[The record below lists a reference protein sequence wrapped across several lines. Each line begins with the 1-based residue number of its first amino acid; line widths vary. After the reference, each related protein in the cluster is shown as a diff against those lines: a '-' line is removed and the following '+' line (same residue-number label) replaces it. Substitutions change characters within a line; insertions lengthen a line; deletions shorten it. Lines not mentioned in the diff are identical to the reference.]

1 MKFSYNWLREL
12 VPGLNMEVT
21 ELARQITMKTA
32 ECEGVHDP
40 GAFPGASV
48 SDVAKAEGNEVD
60 AIIEID
66 NKSLTN
72 RPDLWGHLG
81 MAREVAAI
89 AGLSVADPVGE
100 LYPFTPKAGVNG
112 GPLKAPAAKGDLSIT
127 IADPS
132 LCARFSGQ
140 RVENVKVAPSPLWM
154 QVRLNSLG
162 VNPIN
167 NLVDVT
173 NYVLCEL
180 GQPMHAYD
188 ADLLGDTIIVR
199 AAKKGEGILALNGE
213 KYSLS
218 AEDIVIADAN
228 KPVGIAGI
236 IGGNDTAIRDTTTRI
251 VLEAANFSAA
261 PVRKSSARLKL
272 RTDASMR
279 FEKGQDPE
287 NTARALARAVELLKQ
302 ISPGSQAA
310 QPIDIYARKLPIPK
324 ITLDIDWAERK
335 LGRKLSTE
343 EVINIFRALVFG
355 VEQAGPRK
363 LVLTVPSW
371 RATKDISIP
380 EDLVEEIGRMV
391 GYASIT
397 PQAPAVL
404 AEPVPR
410 NLDHE
415 QHRAVREAL
424 KGQGFTEVSN
434 YSFISEADAT
444 LFGYDTGKLLQ
455 VANPIVAEQKYMRPN
470 LLPGIRR
477 NLTDNSRYF
486 ADFRL
491 FEIGREYHKD
501 KTGKPQERTHL
512 IAAIFVRD
520 GGRDLSGAHVLEMK
534 RVAQYLVPEFTLA
547 PDKDHTRTMHPERS
561 AHIEAGGERV
571 GSLYELHPSL
581 LENARGRAAI
591 LDLDLDA
598 LRALP
603 AQPRKYEPLRRFPT
617 SSFDLSIVAG
627 ERELVADLE
636 SKLRRLAGDDLV
648 ALQFLLIFALPG
660 GKKSVS
666 FRLTAGAEHRTLTAD
681 EVTRIRERVVQ
692 GIKSAGYELRE

>member
-12 VPGLNMEVT
+12 VPGLNMDVT

-100 LYPFTPKAGVNG
+100 LPTPAG
-112 GPLKAPAAKGDLSIT
+112 KGDLSIT
-127 IADPS
+127 IADAN

-140 RVENVKVAPSPLWM
+140 RVEGVKVAPSPLWM

-162 VNPIN
+162 LNPIN

-188 ADLLGDTIIVR
+188 ADLLGDAIIVR
-199 AAKKGEGILALNGE
+199 AAKKGEEILALNGE
-213 KYSLS
+213 KYSLGE
-218 AEDIVIADAN
+218 EDIVIADAH

-236 IGGNDTAIRDTTTRI
+236 IGGNDTAIRSTTKRI
-251 VLEAANFSAA
+251 VLEAANFPAA
-261 PVRKSSARLKL
+261 QVRKSSARLKL
-272 RTDASMR
+272 RTDASVR

-287 NTARALARAVELLKQ
+287 NTVRALARAVDLLKQ

-310 QPIDIYARKLPIPK
+310 APVDVYARRLPIPK

-355 VEQAGPRK
+355 VEQAGPRT

-410 NLDHE
+410 NLQHE

-434 YSFISEADAT
+434 YSFISDADAAM
-444 LFGYDTGKLLQ
+444 FGYAMEKLLQ

-477 NLTDNSRYF
+477 NLIDNSRYF
-486 ADFRL
+486 SDFRL
-491 FEIGREYHKD
+491 FEIGREYHKSRD
-501 KTGKPQERTHL
+501 GKPLERTHL
-512 IAAIFVRD
+512 VAAIYDRD
-520 GGRDLSGAHVLEMK
+520 TSGANVLEMK
-534 RVAQYLVPEFTLA
+534 RVAQYLVADCKLVA
-547 PDKDHTRTMHPERS
+547 GKNHGRTMHPERH
-561 AHIEAGGERV
+561 AQIEVGGQSV
-571 GSLYELHPSL
+571 GTLYELHPSFL
-581 LENARGRAAI
+581 DRGRAAI

-598 LRALP
+598 LQALP
-603 AQPRKYEPLRRFPT
+603 ARLRKYQPLRRFPT
-617 SSFDLSIVAG
+617 SSFDLSIVAA
-627 ERELVADLE
+627 EHELVADLE
-636 SKLRRLAGDDLV
+636 DKLRHLAGDDLV
-648 ALQFLLIFALPG
+648 SLQFLLIFPLPG

-666 FRLTAGAEHRTLTAD
+666 FRLTAGAEDRTLTAD
-681 EVTRIRERVVQ
+681 EVTRVRERVVQ
-692 GIKSAGYELRE
+692 GIKAAGFELRE

>member
-12 VPGLNMEVT
+12 VPGLKMDVT
-21 ELARQITMKTA
+21 TLAQQITMKTA
-32 ECEGVHDP
+32 ECDGVHDP
-40 GAFPGASV
+40 GAFAGASV
-48 SDVAKAEGNEVD
+48 ADVARAENSEPD
-60 AIIEID
+60 SIIEID

-100 LYPFTPKAGVNG
+100 L
-112 GPLKAPAAKGDLSIT
+112 PATASQGDLSIT
-127 IADPS
+127 IEDAS

-154 QVRLNSLG
+154 QYRLNSLG

-188 ADLLGDTIIVR
+188 AELLGDAIIVR
-199 AAKKGEGILALNGE
+199 AARKGESILALNGE

-218 AEDIVIADAN
+218 EEDIVIADAH

-236 IGGNDTAIRDTTTRI
+236 IGGNDTAIRATTKRL
-251 VLEAANFSAA
+251 VLEAASFPAA
-261 PVRKSSARLKL
+261 LVRKSSSRLKL

-279 FEKGQDPE
+279 FEKAQDPE

-310 QPIDIYARKLPIPK
+310 APIDVYARKSTPPRIE
-324 ITLDIDWAERK
+324 LDIDWAERK
-335 LGRKLSTE
+335 LGRKLSTD
-343 EVINIFRALVFG
+343 EVINIFKSLVFG
-355 VEQAGPRK
+355 VEQIDARK
-363 LVLTVPSW
+363 LLLTVPSW
-371 RATKDISIP
+371 RATKDVSIP

-391 GYASIT
+391 GYASIV

-404 AEPVPR
+404 AAPTAR
-410 NLDHE
+410 NLEHE
-415 QHRAVREAL
+415 QHRAIRAAMV
-424 KGQGFTEVSN
+424 GQGFTEVSN
-434 YSFISEADAT
+434 YSFISDADAALIPSWLGT
-444 LFGYDTGKLLQ
+444 MLE
-455 VANPIVAEQKYMRPN
+455 VANPIIAEQKYMRPT

-477 NLTDNSRYF
+477 NLADNSRYF
-486 ADFRL
+486 TEFRL
-491 FEIGREYHKD
+491 FEIGRVYRKRAD
-501 KTGKPQERTHL
+501 GAPMERTHL
-512 IAAIFVRD
+512 FAAIY
-520 GGRDLSGAHVLEMK
+520 GRETNGANLLEMK
-534 RVAQYLVPEFTLA
+534 RVAQYVAAGSKVVPARISDEKI
-547 PDKDHTRTMHPERS
+547 PGEMVHPERV
-561 AHIEAGGERV
+561 AHVEVAGHRLGL
-571 GSLYELHPSL
+571 LYELHPEL
-581 LENARGRAAI
+581 LDRGRAAI

-598 LRALP
+598 LLALP
-603 AQPRKYEPLRRFPT
+603 SQREPYRPLRRFPT

-627 ERELVADLE
+627 AHELVANLE
-636 SKLRRLAGDDLV
+636 DKLRSLAGEGLV
-648 ALQFLLIFALPG
+648 SLQFLLIFPLPPD
-660 GKKSVS
+660 KKSVS
-666 FRLTAGAEHRTLTAD
+666 FRLTIGADDRTLTAE
-681 EVTRIRERVVQ
+681 EVTRTRERVVE

>member
-12 VPGLNMEVT
+12 VPGLNMDVT

-48 SDVAKAEGNEVD
+48 SDVAKAEGNETD

-100 LYPFTPKAGVNG
+100 LP
-112 GPLKAPAAKGDLSIT
+112 APASQGDLSIT
-127 IADPS
+127 IEDPS
-132 LCARFSGQ
+132 ICARFSGQ

-154 QVRLNSLG
+154 QYRLNSLG

-173 NYVLCEL
+173 NYILCEL

-188 ADLLGDTIIVR
+188 ADLLGNTIVVR
-199 AAKKGEGILALNGE
+199 RARKGEEILALNGE
-213 KYSLS
+213 KYSLGE
-218 AEDIVIADAN
+218 EDIVIADAQ

-236 IGGNDTAIRDTTTRI
+236 IGGNDTAIRGITKRI
-251 VLEAANFSAA
+251 VLEAANFPAA
-261 PVRKSSARLKL
+261 QVRKSSARLKL

-287 NTARALARAVELLKQ
+287 NTVRALARAVELLKQ

-310 QPIDIYARKLPIPK
+310 QPIDVYARKLPIPK

-335 LGRKLSTE
+335 LGRKLGTE
-343 EVINIFRALVFG
+343 EVINIFRSLAFG
-355 VEQAGPRK
+355 VEQTGPRK
-363 LVLTVPSW
+363 LVLAVPSW

-404 AEPVPR
+404 AEPVPS
-410 NLDHE
+410 NLQHE
-415 QHRAVREAL
+415 QQRAVRAAMV
-424 KGQGFTEVSN
+424 GQGFIEVSN
-434 YSFISEADAT
+434 YSFISDAEAA
-444 LFGYDTGKLLQ
+444 LLGYSAETLLQ
-455 VANPIVAEQKYMRPN
+455 VANPIVAEQKYLRPS

-486 ADFRL
+486 GEFRL

-501 KTGKPQERTHL
+501 GDGKPLERTRL
-512 IAAIFVRD
+512 LAAIYSRD
-520 GGRDLSGAHVLEMK
+520 TSGTGLLEMK
-534 RVAQYLVPEFTLA
+534 RVAEYVLPSFKIVPGKN
-547 PDKDHTRTMHPERS
+547 DRRTMHPERS
-561 AHIEAGGERV
+561 GQIETYGQRL

-581 LENARGRAAI
+581 LERGRAAI
-591 LDLDLDA
+591 LDIDLDT
-598 LRALP
+598 LLALP
-603 AQPRKYEPLRRFPT
+603 AQPKKYQWLRRFPT

-627 ERELVADLE
+627 SRELVANLE
-636 SKLRRLAGDDLV
+636 DKLRQLAGDDLV
-648 ALQFLLIFALPG
+648 SLQFLLIFPLSPD
-660 GKKSVS
+660 KKSVS
-666 FRLTAGAEHRTLTAD
+666 FRLTVGAEDRTLTAQ

-692 GIKSAGYELRE
+692 GIKAAGYELRE

>member
-12 VPGLNMEVT
+12 VPGLNMDVT

-100 LYPFTPKAGVNG
+100 LP
-112 GPLKAPAAKGDLSIT
+112 APASKGDLSIT
-127 IADPS
+127 IEDAN

-162 VNPIN
+162 LNPIN

-173 NYVLCEL
+173 NYVLAEL

-199 AAKKGEGILALNGE
+199 AARKGEEILALNGE

-218 AEDIVIADAN
+218 AEEIVIADAN

-236 IGGNDTAIRDTTTRI
+236 IGGNDTAIRPGTKRI
-251 VLEAANFSAA
+251 VLEAANFPVAN
-261 PVRKSSARLKL
+261 VRKSSARLKL

-287 NTARALARAVELLKQ
+287 NTVRALARAVELLKQ

-310 QPIDIYARKLPIPK
+310 QPIDVYARKLPIPK

-335 LGRKLSTE
+335 LGRKISTE
-343 EVINIFRALVFG
+343 EVINIFRSLVFG

-410 NLDHE
+410 NLQHE
-415 QHRAVREAL
+415 QQRAVREAMV
-424 KGQGFTEVSN
+424 GQGFTEVSN
-434 YSFISEADAT
+434 YSFISDADAAM
-444 LFGYDTGKLLQ
+444 FGYSTDKLLQ
-455 VANPIVAEQKYMRPN
+455 VANPIVAEQKYMRPS
-470 LLPGIRR
+470 LLPGIHR
-477 NLTDNSRYF
+477 NLIDNSRYF
-486 ADFRL
+486 NDFRL

-501 KTGKPQERTHL
+501 KDGKPLERTHL
-512 IAAIFVRD
+512 MAAIF
-520 GGRDLSGAHVLEMK
+520 GRDTSGAGVLEMK
-534 RVAQYLVPEFTLA
+534 RVAEFVLPSFRAVPEKS
-547 PDKDHTRTMHPERS
+547 PGKIMHPERA
-561 AHIEAGGERV
+561 AHIEAGGQRV
-571 GSLYELHPSL
+571 GHLYELHPSL
-581 LENARGRAAI
+581 LERGRAAI

-598 LRALP
+598 LLALP
-603 AQPRKYEPLRRFPT
+603 VQPKKYQPLRRFPT

-636 SKLRRLAGDDLV
+636 SRLRRLAGDDLV
-648 ALQFLLIFALPG
+648 ALQFLLIFPLPG

-666 FRLTAGAEHRTLTAD
+666 FRLTVGAEERTLTAE

-692 GIKSAGYELRE
+692 GVKAAGYELRE

>member
-1 MKFSYNWLREL
+1 MKFSYTWLREL
-12 VPGLNMEVT
+12 VPGLKMDVT
-21 ELARQITMKTA
+21 TLAQQITMKTA

-48 SDVAKAEGNEVD
+48 AAVASAENSEPD
-60 AIIEID
+60 SIIEID

-100 LYPFTPKAGVNG
+100 L
-112 GPLKAPAAKGDLSIT
+112 PAAAKQGDLSIT
-127 IADPS
+127 IEDPN

-154 QVRLNSLG
+154 QYRLNSLG

-188 ADLLGDTIIVR
+188 AELLGDTIVVR
-199 AAKKGEGILALNGE
+199 AARKGESILALNGE

-236 IGGNDTAIRDTTTRI
+236 IGGNDTAIRATTKRI
-251 VLEAANFSAA
+251 VLEAASFPAA
-261 PVRKSSARLKL
+261 PVRKSSSRLKL

-287 NTARALARAVELLKQ
+287 NTVRALARAVELLKP

-310 QPIDIYARKLPIPK
+310 PPIDVYARKSMPPK
-324 ITLDIDWAERK
+324 IQLDIDWAERK
-335 LGRKLSTE
+335 LGRTLSTE
-343 EVINIFRALVFG
+343 EVINIFKSLVFG
-355 VEQAGPRK
+355 VEKLDQRK
-363 LVLTVPSW
+363 LLLTVPSW

-391 GYASIT
+391 GYASIV

-404 AEPVPR
+404 AEPTPR

-415 QHRAVREAL
+415 QHRAIRAAMV
-424 KGQGFTEVSN
+424 GQGFTEVSN
-434 YSFISEADAT
+434 YSFISDADAAM
-444 LFGYDTGKLLQ
+444 FGYSTDKLLQ
-455 VANPIVAEQKYMRPN
+455 VANPIIADQKYMRPA
-470 LLPGIRR
+470 LLPGVRR
-477 NLTDNSRYF
+477 NLADNSRYF
-486 ADFRL
+486 NDFRL
-491 FEIGREYHKD
+491 FEIGRAYSKGAD
-501 KTGKPQERTHL
+501 GVPKERTHL
-512 IAAIFVRD
+512 MATIY
-520 GGRDLSGAHVLEMK
+520 GRETSGANLLEMK
-534 RVAQYLVPEFTLA
+534 RVVQYVAAGAKIVPA
-547 PDKDHTRTMHPERS
+547 KAHGKIMHPERA
-561 AHIEAGGERV
+561 AHVQVGGEHV
-571 GSLYELHPSL
+571 GNFYELHPSL
-581 LENARGRAAI
+581 LDRGRAAI

-598 LRALP
+598 LQALP
-603 AQPRKYEPLRRFPT
+603 SQRAPYRPLRRFPT
-617 SSFDLSIVAG
+617 SSFDLSIVAPAHT
-627 ERELVADLE
+627 LVADLE
-636 SKLRRLAGDDLV
+636 TKLRHFAGDSLV
-648 ALQFLLIFALPG
+648 ALQFLLIFPLPPD
-660 GKKSVS
+660 KKSVS
-666 FRLTAGAEHRTLTAD
+666 FRLTLGADDRTLTAE
-681 EVTRIRERVVQ
+681 EVTRTREKVVE
-692 GIKSAGYELRE
+692 GIKSAGYDLRE